1 MFVESFI
8 WFYCAFYTRF
18 DHNMDTDADL
28 VALQRNFTNL
38 LARLQR
44 IQSKEVAILH
54 QEDDEYQQLI
64 KDLWIG
70 SIMTILIVSGVL
82 CSCSFF
88 AFHKFQKWKRMC
100 E

>member
-1 MFVESFI
+1 M
-8 WFYCAFYTRF
+8 
-18 DHNMDTDADL
+18 DADAEL
-28 VALQRNFTNL
+28 VALQRNFTKL
-38 LARLQR
+38 LDRLQR
-44 IQSKEVAILH
+44 IHSKEVVAILH